1 MAVVIRT
8 SETRIRAAAKQTIRY
23 IVHRREYGEKMT
35 RPLFS
40 WETGDTEKLT
50 AYQVI
55 DRASPGSRF
64 LRVAISPDPKREDSK
79 RDLNLRELTRET
91 MKALAKKYKGRDVA
105 FFAAIH
111 EGHTDKRH
119 INLLVIVPPGR
130 LTKKEWKEMREAATA
145 NAKKQR
151 IALDQEQGITRE
163 KGYFQAHTTLRKSS
177 FIKQEV
183 FVRGGGSFRPAP
195 PQCPVCRGDLDH
207 HGRLLECT
215 NCELS
220 FSGSK
225 YLGMQIEGRDFEF
238 SREVGRV

>member
-1 MAVVIRT
+1 MAVVKRT
-8 SETRIRAAAKQTIRY
+8 SETRIREAAKQTIRY
-23 IVHRREYGEKMT
+23 IMHRREYGEKIT

-40 WETGDTEKLT
+40 WETGDTKKLT
-50 AYQVI
+50 AYEAI
-55 DRASPGSRF
+55 DRSPKGSRF
-64 LRVAISPDPKREDSK
+64 LRVAISPDPKREDTN

-91 MKALAKKYKGRDVA
+91 MKTLAKKYSGWAVT
-105 FFAAIH
+105 FFASIH

-130 LTKKEWKEMREAATA
+130 LTKKEWKEMREAATV

-151 IALDQEQGITRE
+151 VALDQEQGIRTE
-163 KGYFQAHTTLRKSS
+163 QQGYFQHRRILGNSGALKRDIFAIRSNPK
-177 FIKQEV
+177 
-183 FVRGGGSFRPAP
+183 PAP

-220 FSGSK
+220 FSGGK
-225 YLGMQIEGRDFEF
+225 YLGLQIEPGALNMRQ
-238 SREVGRV
+238 EVGRA